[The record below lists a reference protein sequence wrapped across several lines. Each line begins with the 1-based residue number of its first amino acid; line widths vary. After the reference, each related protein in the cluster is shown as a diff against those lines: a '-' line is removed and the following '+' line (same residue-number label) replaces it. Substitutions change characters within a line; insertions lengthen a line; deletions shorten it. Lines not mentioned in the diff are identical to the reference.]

1 MTGDPA
7 SPMFLDSALPIPEP
21 RKSPMDERVPR
32 AWARFEQ
39 EFDLPVPS
47 LDLREA
53 FLAGWRAGGADVLRS
68 TARLAEL
75 VPTLRELIAWLE
87 QGEEA

>member
-1 MTGDPA
+1 MSPP
-7 SPMFLDSALPIPEP
+7 SPMFLDSSVPIPEP
-21 RKSPMDERVPR
+21 RTLTVDERVSR

-39 EFDLPVPS
+39 EFDLPLPS

-53 FLAGWRAGGADVLRS
+53 FLAGWRAGGSDVLRS

-87 QGEEA
+87 QGE